1 MIQVMS
7 EELCPYL
14 VDKIF
19 SQEMGTRGQNFLRL
33 KNGAQLAVWH
43 KILTTLSL
51 KQLFLSC

>member
-1 MIQVMS
+1 MS

-14 VDKIF
+14 MDKIF

-43 KILTTLSL
+43 KILTTLLL